1 MEVGVR
7 LERIE
12 NQGDHIEVR
21 YAEEE
26 DIDYDAGVIFARVA
40 RIRHDKIPQ
49 DLIEQLIDVAVQIL
63 EVARLERHRVADKYS
78 APR

>member
-1 MEVGVR
+1 MR

-12 NQGDHIEVR
+12 NQGDHLEIR
-21 YAEEE
+21 YAEED
-26 DIDYDAGVIFARVA
+26 DIDYDAGVVVARIA

-49 DLIEQLIDVAVQIL
+49 DLVEQLLDVAVQIL
-63 EVARLERHRVADKYS
+63 DVARLERHRVADKFS